1 MELSVRHDTIKRAYY
16 IEGKLQRVIAVT
28 IDVNL
33 GEVLNFSFNLE
44 TVKPRFYQKNFDVSR
59 DLRLKSE
66 QEEVT

>member
-1 MELSVRHDTIKRAYY
+1 MELSVRHDTIKRTYY

-33 GEVLNFSFNLE
+33 GEELNFSFNLE
-44 TVKPRFYQKNFDVSR
+44 TIKTKFYQKNFDVSR